1 MHGCDPL
8 CNRPATHVVT
18 YRNGTC
24 GPFGAEICGEH
35 YRAMRARAHPGLIE
49 DQTGLLNRT

>member
-35 YRAMRARAHPGLIE
+35 YRAMRARAHPA
-49 DQTGLLNRT
+49 